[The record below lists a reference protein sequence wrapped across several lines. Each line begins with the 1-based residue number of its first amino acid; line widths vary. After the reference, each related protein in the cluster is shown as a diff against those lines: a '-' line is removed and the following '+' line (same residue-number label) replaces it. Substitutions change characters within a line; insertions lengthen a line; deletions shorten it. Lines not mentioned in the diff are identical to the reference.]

1 MFFVVLKHFMYEL
14 GIDILFERIEQNFP
28 RNRLLPV
35 IGERYRK
42 VIDIDMRET
51 FYDYQLLPIEELSY
65 YSDMSEDSSEEEI
78 NNFAFAMTFTG
89 YIDND
94 SNESDNWDGSEPEET
109 YFTKDEIPNLIFIK

>member
-1 MFFVVLKHFMYEL
+1 MFYVVLKHFMYEL
-14 GIDILFERIEQNFP
+14 GLDILFERIEQNFP
-28 RNRLLPV
+28 HNKTVPI

-51 FYDYQLLPIEELSY
+51 FYDCQLLPIEELSY
-65 YSDMSEDSSEEEI
+65 YTDMAEDSTEDELK
-78 NNFAFAMTFTG
+78 NYAFAMTFTS

-94 SNESDNWDGSEPEET
+94 SKETDSFDEPEDT